1 MSSMVSRRP
10 DVASDAGSPGSP
22 MNHLNDAFWMSI
34 RLGTSRI
41 FSSLENVLRLRGE
54 VVSGNANA
62 SRGASRG
69 SIWRGRG
76 SGPTAQPR
84 SLSGVPG
91 SRKQGAASRRM
102 RPSCRGGY
110 AFDHYTD
117 AAPDVKRGGQRKW
130 RSLLVSEDNNEPL
143 SRTSSGRAA
152 VQQRGLTPL
161 LRQAGWP
168 APTFSGWWQ
177 AATCPSP

>member
-22 MNHLNDAFWMSI
+22 MNHLNEAFWISI

-54 VVSGNANA
+54 VDSGKANA
-62 SRGASRG
+62 ARGASRG

-91 SRKQGAASRRM
+91 SRKHGAASRRM
-102 RPSCRGGY
+102 RPSGRAGK
-110 AFDHYTD
+110 AWVHYTD
-117 AAPDVKRGGQRKW
+117 GGVNVKRGGQRTW
-130 RSLLVSEDNNEPL
+130 RSLLVYMDNKVRL
-143 SRTSSGRAA
+143 SRT
-152 VQQRGLTPL
+152 
-161 LRQAGWP
+161 
-168 APTFSGWWQ
+168 
-177 AATCPSP
+177 